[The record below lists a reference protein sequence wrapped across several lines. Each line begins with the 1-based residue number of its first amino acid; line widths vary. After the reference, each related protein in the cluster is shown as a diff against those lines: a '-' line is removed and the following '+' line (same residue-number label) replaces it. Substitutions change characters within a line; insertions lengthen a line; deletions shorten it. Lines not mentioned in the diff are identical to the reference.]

1 MLLCC
6 CLCFGFRLK
15 KAPCGSYSKS
25 YGVFLVAV
33 MAVLTSTFRSGGKC
47 VWIGMAR
54 AGGRRAEAGGMCVQ
68 WWWPEV
74 GPGSGSLQAC
84 TWL

>member
-1 MLLCC
+1 
-6 CLCFGFRLK
+6 
-15 KAPCGSYSKS
+15 
-25 YGVFLVAV
+25 

-54 AGGRRAEAGGMCVQ
+54 AGGRRAGAGGMCVQ
-68 WWWPEV
+68 WWWPAV